1 MPSLSRARGLALF
14 VVLTLLAPFVF
25 AQSGRRSAPAPS
37 DKKSA
42 ERPAE
47 MKAEAKPTPTPE
59 PTPEESTLTPE
70 EVAED
75 GEPVRVE
82 TDLVTVP
89 VIVSDRKGLYIPD
102 LKPEEFNVSE
112 DGAPQK
118 IAFFASVTEPFHVV
132 LILDTSAS
140 TTVEKMSQ
148 VQRAAVAFVEQL
160 DASDRLK
167 VISFDDEVRELSDFT
182 SDRAKLAAAIRAT
195 RPGKGSRVYDA
206 FDLAARSLRRV
217 KGRKAVVFLT
227 DGVDFHSQSKT
238 YDDNRRAVEESDVL
252 VYPVRFDTRAETERL
267 ARAQSQGGGTVDL
280 GTILGNKIPGLPGSV
295 IIAPPRRTTN
305 DPRRDP
311 RDPRNDPRND
321 PRDPTRP
328 GGQPFPDPTSGPGG
342 TRPNGPVDDN
352 ISGLLDSL
360 YRIADDYLSE
370 LSNTSGGRLL
380 RADNPSALPQAFEQI
395 AAELRTQYS
404 LGYYP
409 SNRARDGKFRKLRVR
424 TTRKDAAVRARP
436 GYRAARPLRTSRLDS
451 TPQARTRG

>member
-1 MPSLSRARGLALF
+1 MPSLSRAKGLALF
-14 VVLTLLAPFVF
+14 LVLSLLVPAAF

-37 DKKSA
+37 EKKSA
-42 ERPAE
+42 ERPPEA
-47 MKAEAKPTPTPE
+47 KAEAKPSPTPE
-59 PTPEESTLTPE
+59 ATPEESGLTPE

-75 GEPVRVE
+75 GDPVRVE

-102 LKPEEFNVSE
+102 IKAEEFTVAE

-118 IAFFASVTEPFHVV
+118 IAFFANVTEPFHVV
-132 LILDTSAS
+132 LVLDTSAS

-167 VISFDDEVRELSDFT
+167 VISFDDEVRDLSDFT
-182 SDRAKLAAAIRAT
+182 SDRAKLASAISST

-206 FDLAARSLRRV
+206 FDLAYRSLRRV
-217 KGRKAVVFLT
+217 KGRKAIVFLT
-227 DGVDFHSQSKT
+227 DGVDYHSKSKT

-280 GTILGNKIPGLPGSV
+280 GTVLGDKIPGLPGSV
-295 IIAPPRRTTN
+295 IINPPRRTTTRN
-305 DPRRDP
+305 DPR

-321 PRDPTRP
+321 PRDTRP
-328 GGQPFPDPTSGPGG
+328 DNEPFPDATNRPNG
-342 TRPNGPVDDN
+342 TRPAGTADDQ
-352 ISGLLDSL
+352 ISNMLDSL
-360 YRIADDYLSE
+360 YRIADDYLEE

-380 RADNPSALPQAFEQI
+380 RADNPSALPLAFEQI

-409 SNRARDGKFRKLRVR
+409 SNRARDGKFRKVRVR

-436 GYRAARPLRTSRLDS
+436 GYRAGREAVSR
-451 TPQARTRG
+451 